1 MVLNSLKCEFL
12 SILFL
17 SVKKLIFK
25 KKRKKDTNEK
35 KIKIEMGGIKLLYQV
50 HPCQKEKNYPINLS
64 SN

>member
-35 KIKIEMGGIKLLYQV
+35 KK
-50 HPCQKEKNYPINLS
+50 S
-64 SN
+64 R